1 MRITDMVTRDNFA
14 RYQILSTSPHHFCW
28 KRIGVKNENE
38 NLDFGFKGLKNDTYE
53 SYETIKQWFYYMILA
68 CIETN
73 Y

>member
-53 SYETIKQWFYYMILA
+53 SYETIKQ
-68 CIETN
+68 
-73 Y
+73 